1 MHGFEEHGGSSRT
14 IRLQSWYRSVDQMLL
29 HGKEISHI
37 LSSRKQT
44 FCDGNCPAENE
55 RPRWGK
61 ADEEIQVQRNMA
73 GGNDGG

>member
-1 MHGFEEHGGSSRT
+1 MHGVEEHGGSSRT
-14 IRLQSWYRSVDQMLL
+14 IGLQSRCRSVDQMLL
-29 HGKEISHI
+29 HGEEISHM

-44 FCDGNCPAENE
+44 FSDGNYPAENE

-61 ADEEIQVQRNMA
+61 ADEEIL